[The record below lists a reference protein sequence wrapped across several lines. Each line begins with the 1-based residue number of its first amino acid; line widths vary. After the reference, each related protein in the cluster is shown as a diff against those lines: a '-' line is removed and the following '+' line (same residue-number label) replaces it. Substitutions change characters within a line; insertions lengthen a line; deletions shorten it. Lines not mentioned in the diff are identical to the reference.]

1 MPRGRGRPRYD
12 TMPTSPKSR
21 DYAKELAGLLM
32 ETSKISRK
40 DLVAALDV
48 VIARSGW
55 PHFASRTLLRAVAE
69 EARKQRGVKG

>member
-21 DYAKELAGLLM
+21 DHAKELAGLLM
-32 ETSKISRK
+32 EASKIPHS
-40 DLVAALDV
+40 DLVAALDT

-55 PHFASRTLLRAVAE
+55 PHFASKRLLKAVAE
-69 EARKQRGVKG
+69 EARKQQGAKG